1 MFPILALGKAMAR
14 RRILV
19 VEDSDEDVRLI
30 KAAFDEHSVD
40 ADVQF
45 VRDADSA
52 LRELNRADN
61 TEGPD
66 LIVLD
71 IDLPGESGLTVLR
84 KLRHGRFDALPVIVF
99 TGSESLIERDEA
111 VALGVSAYMNKPL
124 ELREYLRL
132 GATVKRLV
140 SPEQS
145 SDQPASRMS
154 VHGKGLSEAS

>member
-1 MFPILALGKAMAR
+1 MTR

-30 KAAFDEHSVD
+30 QEAFDEHSID

-52 LRELNRADN
+52 LRELNRAEN
-61 TEGPD
+61 TQGPD

-71 IDLPGESGLTVLR
+71 IDLPGASGLTVLR
-84 KLRHGRFDALPVIVF
+84 KLRHGRFNALPVIIF

-111 VALGVSAYMNKPL
+111 IALGVSAYMNKPL

-132 GATVKRLV
+132 GAAVKRLI
-140 SPEQS
+140 SPEQTW
-145 SDQPASRMS
+145 DQPANRLS
-154 VHGKGLSEAS
+154 VRGKGSSEAS